1 MVELWAGTGK
11 DRLGAKQGSG
21 TGGCKHPPKS
31 WDLAFTVRPRI
42 FFFLVWAWEPA
53 VRRTCRERSR
63 ILSFFAACDAMWA
76 YMFIT
81 NYHTSFHFRWK
92 ENLVKHQKVSKHYD
106 HDLVVKRKFGQT
118 SKSLKILWPWSC
130 CEKKIWSNIEK
141 SQNIMTMILL
151 WKENLVKHQK
161 VLKYYDHIVLGQWIV
176 SVVFPC
182 EYR

>member
-1 MVELWAGTGK
+1 MGFGLYSATK
-11 DRLGAKQGSG
+11 NL
-21 TGGCKHPPKS
+21 
-31 WDLAFTVRPRI
+31 
-42 FFFLVWAWEPA
+42 FFLVWAWEPA